1 VSRNQI
7 GELVFERVQG
17 IAGLVEERSRAQADN
32 QIPGLAYDQAFEIVR
47 SGVLRLVWSRTAT
60 HIWEQAREALVS
72 EVAHMEVF
80 YLLRSELSQLIDDQV
95 REALR

>member
-7 GELVFERVQG
+7 RELVFEWVQG

-47 SGVLRLVWSRTAT
+47 SELLRLIWSRTAT
-60 HIWEQAREALVS
+60 PIWNQTREAL
-72 EVAHMEVF
+72 
-80 YLLRSELSQLIDDQV
+80 L
-95 REALR
+95 